1 MSRTFPSVS
10 GTGSLALRR
19 LTMASNENPSATL
32 TDLDYAIELIMK
44 GKKDPMFAARVQA
57 ETENITEEIERKHGV
72 LNIAV
77 DLIRQARD
85 EV

>member
-1 MSRTFPSVS
+1 MT
-10 GTGSLALRR
+10 
-19 LTMASNENPSATL
+19 
-32 TDLDYAIELIMK
+32 

-85 EV
+85 EVCGAFGIRRLPISVGRSENQAMGRMPVEKGD